1 MEPKISRAT
10 RTTAQELARQKADAE
25 RERAARLTAGQK
37 AVAQQRGEIDVK
49 PQGNGGAVVPAGKT
63 DVALPDARTP
73 RQAYLD
79 EIAPSG
85 IVGRLLK
92 FGKGGTF
99 VAADTDEEIDPE
111 QAFTALC
118 DQVAIGFQ
126 KFQEDAPPI
135 RHMGLLYGDPPF
147 VMPRRES
154 LGDNDPSLWPL
165 GLDGQPQDVWQ
176 HTIFLPLQ
184 KGDGSAELFTFST
197 SSRTGRRAVGNLLRH
212 YDRLRRTHPDDYPIV
227 KLKAGGFTHRDERI
241 GWVAVPAFAVC
252 GRAPRDS
259 VAQPDS
265 SLEADLNDKIP
276 L

>member
-1 MEPKISRAT
+1 MHATNVRGKTMEPKISRAT
-10 RTTAQELARQKADAE
+10 RTTAQELSRQKADAE

-37 AVAQQRGEIDVK
+37 AVLQQRGEIDLK
-49 PQGNGGAVVPAGKT
+49 SQGNGGAVVPAGKT
-63 DVALPDARTP
+63 DLTLPDARTP

-92 FGKGGTF
+92 FGKSGTF

-135 RHMGLLYGDPPF
+135 RHMGLLYSDPPF

-154 LGDNDPSLWPL
+154 LGAM
-165 GLDGQPQDVWQ
+165 
-176 HTIFLPLQ
+176 T
-184 KGDGSAELFTFST
+184 
-197 SSRTGRRAVGNLLRH
+197 RA
-212 YDRLRRTHPDDYPIV
+212 
-227 KLKAGGFTHRDERI
+227 
-241 GWVAVPAFAVC
+241 C
-252 GRAPRDS
+252 GRWG
-259 VAQPDS
+259 
-265 SLEADLNDKIP
+265 
-276 L
+276 